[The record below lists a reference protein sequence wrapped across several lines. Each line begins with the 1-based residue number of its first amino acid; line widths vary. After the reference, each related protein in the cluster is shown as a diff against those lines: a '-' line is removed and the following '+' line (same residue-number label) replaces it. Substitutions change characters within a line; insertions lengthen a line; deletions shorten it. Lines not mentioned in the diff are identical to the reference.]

1 MSDRKRVRGKFR
13 KVRVFMKKRLV
24 MTLMA
29 GAVALSLCA
38 CGSKDK
44 TEDAVNA
51 TETATTQEATEEA
64 ETQESEVKVSERPD
78 YVGFEDLETEDYVV
92 IPEYASMTVQ
102 AEKPEVT
109 DEIIENYINGNILT
123 TYPVTDRAVV
133 NGDAVTIDY
142 VGKKD
147 DVAFDGGTAEGYV
160 LNIGSGTFIEGFEE
174 GLIGVMPGETVDLN
188 LTFPENYGSEEL
200 AGADVVFTVTVHDI
214 QESTDYASVTEEQ
227 LALMGSE
234 YTSKE
239 DIWADATKYVE
250 ESAESTYQSNIA
262 NAIVEKLVEESTFT
276 SVPELLVEEELQN
289 YNTYMETLCM
299 NYYGCDVETFVTTF
313 YGITMDEY
321 NTQMKQM
328 CEETIK
334 QYLIFEAISRA
345 EGIEITEEMM
355 NEKAAEEA
363 AELGYESADALLE
376 EVGKTTYRMYI
387 LQDKVMTKLMDMVT
401 VETIIVEEAETEATT
416 EEMTTEEV
424 TTETAQ

>member
-1 MSDRKRVRGKFR
+1 
-13 KVRVFMKKRLV
+13 
-24 MTLMA
+24 MA
-29 GAVALSLCA
+29 GAVAMSLCA
-38 CGSKDK
+38 CGGKDN
-44 TEDAVNA
+44 TEDAANT
-51 TETATTQEATEEA
+51 TETATTQDATEEA
-64 ETQESEVKVSERPD
+64 QEQESEVKVSERED
-78 YVGFEDLETEDYVV
+78 YVGFEDLVTEDYVTL
-92 IPEYASMTVQ
+92 PEYASMTVQ

-109 DEIIENYINGNILT
+109 DEVIESYINRNILT

-227 LALMGSE
+227 LALMEIG
-234 YTSKE
+234 YTSKD
-239 DIWADATKYVE
+239 DIWTDAAKYVE
-250 ESAESTYQSNIA
+250 ENAESTYQSNIA
-262 NAIVEKLVEESTFT
+262 NAIVEKLMEESTFT
-276 SVPELLVEEELQN
+276 SVPELLVEEEFQN
-289 YNTYMETLCM
+289 YNTYMETICT
-299 NYYGCDVETFVTTF
+299 NYYGCDIATFVTTF

-321 NTQMKQM
+321 NAQMREM

-334 QYLIFEAISRA
+334 QYLIMEAISRA
-345 EGIEITEEMM
+345 EGIEVTEEMM
-355 NEKAAEEA
+355 KELAAEEA
-363 AELGYESADALLE
+363 LEYGYDSADALLE
-376 EVGKTTYRMYI
+376 EVGMTTYRMYM

-401 VETIIVEEAETEATT
+401 VEAISPEEAATEETTT
-416 EEMTTEEV
+416 EEA

>member
-1 MSDRKRVRGKFR
+1 MIESGKG
-13 KVRVFMKKRLV
+13 KVFMKKRLW

-29 GAVALSLCA
+29 GAVAMSLCA
-38 CGSKDK
+38 CGGKDN
-44 TEDAVNA
+44 TEDAANT
-51 TETATTQEATEEA
+51 TETATTQDATEEA
-64 ETQESEVKVSERPD
+64 QEQESEVKVSERED
-78 YVGFEDLETEDYVV
+78 YVGFKDLVTEDYVTL
-92 IPEYASMTVQ
+92 PEYASMTVQ

-109 DEIIENYINGNILT
+109 DEVIESYINRNILT

-227 LALMGSE
+227 LALMEIG
-234 YTSKE
+234 YTSKD
-239 DIWADATKYVE
+239 DIWTDAAKYVE
-250 ESAESTYQSNIA
+250 ENAESTYQSNIA
-262 NAIVEKLVEESTFT
+262 NAIVEKLMEESTFT
-276 SVPELLVEEELQN
+276 SVPELLVEEEFQN
-289 YNTYMETLCM
+289 YNTYMETICT
-299 NYYGCDVETFVTTF
+299 NYYGCDIATFVTTF

-321 NTQMKQM
+321 NAQMREM

-334 QYLIFEAISRA
+334 QYLIMEAISRA
-345 EGIEITEEMM
+345 EGIEVTEEMM
-355 NEKAAEEA
+355 KELAAEEA
-363 AELGYESADALLE
+363 LEYGYDSADALLE
-376 EVGKTTYRMYI
+376 EVGMTTYRMYM

-401 VETIIVEEAETEATT
+401 VEAISPEEAATEETTT
-416 EEMTTEEV
+416 EEA